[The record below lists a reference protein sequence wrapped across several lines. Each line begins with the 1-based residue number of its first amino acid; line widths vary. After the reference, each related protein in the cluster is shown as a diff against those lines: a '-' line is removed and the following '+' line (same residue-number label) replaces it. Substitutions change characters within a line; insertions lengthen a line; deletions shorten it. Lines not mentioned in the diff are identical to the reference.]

1 MLHFRKSV
9 LSELIRCTM
18 RSSYLG
24 ERDQE
29 SAEVTGGVADDGV
42 LQALPVLWKEGICL
56 LVCLFFR
63 KMH

>member
-9 LSELIRCTM
+9 LSELIGCKM

-24 ERDQE
+24 ESNQE

-42 LQALPVLWKEGICL
+42 LQALPILWKEGICL
-56 LVCLFFR
+56 FVF
-63 KMH
+63 